1 MAIRIKALSFLRN
14 LLLSRQV
21 EKDLDQELNSHLE
34 MLTEDK
40 LREGLSLEEAQRSA
54 RIHLGGL
61 EQVKEQA
68 RERRTGNWLH
78 SLISDCRF
86 ALRQLR
92 KSKAFTVVSLLT
104 LAVGIGANTAV
115 FSILY
120 AVLIRPLPYPDPDR
134 LVQVGAFDLR
144 SGEYFGTTSYP
155 DFEDWR
161 ENHFLAHL
169 AANEPIALCGGVAL
183 VEDQVDD
190 AQHAA

>member
-1 MAIRIKALSFLRN
+1 
-14 LLLSRQV
+14 V

-115 FSILY
+115 FSIL
-120 AVLIRPLPYPDPDR
+120 
-134 LVQVGAFDLR
+134 
-144 SGEYFGTTSYP
+144 
-155 DFEDWR
+155 
-161 ENHFLAHL
+161 
-169 AANEPIALCGGVAL
+169 
-183 VEDQVDD
+183 
-190 AQHAA
+190 